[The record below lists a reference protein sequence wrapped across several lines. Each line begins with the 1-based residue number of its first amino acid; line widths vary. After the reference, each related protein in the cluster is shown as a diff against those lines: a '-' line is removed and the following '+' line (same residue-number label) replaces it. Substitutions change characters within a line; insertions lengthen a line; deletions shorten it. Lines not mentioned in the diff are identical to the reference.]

1 MLSASEKGLE
11 LKVLDSED
19 IESGVVLVILRFSR
33 FRDQDLA

>member
-19 IESGVVLVILRFSR
+19 IESGVVLVILVSVRLGIR
-33 FRDQDLA
+33 I